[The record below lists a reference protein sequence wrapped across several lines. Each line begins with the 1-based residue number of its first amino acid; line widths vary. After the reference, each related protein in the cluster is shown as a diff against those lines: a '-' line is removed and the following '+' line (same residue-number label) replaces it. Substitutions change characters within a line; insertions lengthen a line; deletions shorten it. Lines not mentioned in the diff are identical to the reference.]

1 MYKIEMYLIKNAR
14 KKISHNWY
22 VVNANKQF
30 AILKL
35 QLKKQMQYR
44 KNINEAI
51 EVTRIY
57 HFPIYI

>member
-1 MYKIEMYLIKNAR
+1 MKNAR